1 MNEDNGIQQEHATTA
16 PETVGQR
23 LRAARERAGWNQER
37 LAGEMC
43 LPLERLQALEADQFD
58 GFGGEVFVRG
68 FLRRAAAVLN
78 LPADELVD
86 AYTTASGARHPAEI
100 LPALPPGRLPRTGMP
115 GWAGP
120 ATGAVMVAA
129 VMALAWW
136 TVRPAS
142 EEPAP
147 LPLAEEPA
155 ALPQA
160 LPEAEPAPPVSAPE
174 TTEVV
179 VSMPA
184 ESPAAEPPA
193 ATEAT
198 LPGTVAEAP
207 VVPEAE
213 AAAPVLPEAVAE
225 TQALPEPA
233 LELPVMVQLRFE
245 FTEDCWVEVSDAREQ
260 RLAYRLYRA
269 GDVARLSGVPPL
281 AVFLG
286 NAEGVRLTVDDE
298 PVAVRQAATRNGTA
312 RLTVGGGTG

>member
-1 MNEDNGIQQEHATTA
+1 MNEDNGIQQEHATTT

-43 LPLERLQALEADQFD
+43 LPLQRLQALEADEYEH
-58 GFGGEVFVRG
+58 FGGEVFIRG
-68 FLRRAAAVLN
+68 FLRRAATVLN
-78 LPADELVD
+78 VPADELVD
-86 AYTTASGARHPAEI
+86 AYATASGTRHPAEI
-100 LPALPPGRLPRTGMP
+100 LPALPPGRVPRTGMP

-174 TTEVV
+174 PTEAVV
-179 VSMPA
+179 ATPA
-184 ESPAAEPPA
+184 ESPVAAPLP

-198 LPGTVAEAP
+198 PSGTVTEALALPEALAETP
-207 VVPEAE
+207 VPPEAE
-213 AAAPVLPEAVAE
+213 AD

-260 RLAYRLYRA
+260 RLVYRLYRA

>member
-1 MNEDNGIQQEHATTA
+1 MNEDNASHQEHAATA
-16 PETVGQR
+16 PETAGQR

-43 LPLERLQALEADQFD
+43 LPLLRLQALEADAYE

-86 AYTTASGARHPAEI
+86 AYATASGARHPAEI

-136 TVRPAS
+136 TVRPAG
-142 EEPAP
+142 EPAP

-155 ALPQA
+155 GLPQGLA
-160 LPEAEPAPPVSAPE
+160 EAEQAPPVSAAE
-174 TTEVV
+174 TTELVV
-179 VSMPA
+179 ATPA
-184 ESPAAEPPA
+184 ESPADEPPA
-193 ATEAT
+193 ATGAA
-198 LPGTVAEAP
+198 LPGAVAQAPVLPAAVAEAP
-207 VVPEAE
+207 VRPEA
-213 AAAPVLPEAVAE
+213 LAE
-225 TQALPEPA
+225 TPARPAPA
-233 LELPVMVQLRFE
+233 LELPVMAQLRFE
-245 FTEDCWVEVSDAREQ
+245 FTEDCWVEVTDAREQ